1 MVLFLL
7 GTLLGSI
14 LGGAVMCMFQLTGTV
29 ARREEE
35 YLDSLERE
43 NRPVNSGGRDGSQE

>member
-14 LGGAVMCMFQLTGTV
+14 LGVAVMCMFQLTGSV

-35 YLDSLERE
+35 YSDSLERE
-43 NRPVNSGGRDGSQE
+43 SRPVNNGGRNGSQE

>member
-14 LGGAVMCMFQLTGTV
+14 LGVTVMYMFQFTGTV

-35 YLDSLERE
+35 YLDSLERD
-43 NRPVNSGGRDGSQE
+43 NRPVNSGGHDGSQG